1 VCIFLLERYP
11 RSDGGGAGELG
22 GPVGIRRALKT
33 VAALALVLPL
43 LAVAGPVAA
52 QRQTAPVASTAQ
64 AAGLAR
70 AYVTD
75 PFGSTVTVV
84 DTSAFKVVTVIPV
97 GWAAMD
103 ATLSPDESVLYVT
116 SETAIHV
123 ISTATN
129 TVTTTIP
136 VGSFASGV
144 AFTPDGTRAYAA
156 ITLLNTVSVIN
167 TATNSVVATIP
178 LAEGSLPTEVAV
190 SPNGARAYIV
200 NTGAGTVSVITTATN
215 TVIATIPV
223 GVEPRSVAVTPDSAR
238 AYVTNSASASVSVI
252 DTASNTVIAT
262 IPVGNHPLGVD
273 VDPDGSKVFVVN
285 NGTHRVSVIDVASST
300 VTKTLPTDIG
310 SPINV
315 EVTAGRIYVSG
326 SHLSVIDRAVEAVV
340 RTVIIAPDPEVPGFH
355 GYGLAVS
362 EGPRPAGNP
371 TIATQASPSNIAGT
385 LFSATATVTGG
396 INPTGEVVFT
406 IFRDANCVTEGA
418 ARITRPLVNGTA
430 TAEAFLD
437 LAGTYYW
444 RALYTGD
451 ANDNPATHP
460 CSASPSVVVRP
471 FVPPPFTRV
480 ITGDLSSPVTVNAG
494 DSVQISNARV
504 MGQVTVNPGGS
515 LVVVNSDI
523 NRGIVAT
530 RPGFL
535 SICGSRISGPSPNQ
549 ALGLFDAELP
559 VIIGDSRT
567 ATGCAGNRFAGSV
580 NLIGNFGTVF
590 DTNIVGGNLTVNTG
604 GPGTT
609 SIKANT
615 IFGNLACSGNN
626 PLDSTRPRVRNT
638 VHGTR
643 SGQCVGEF

>member
-1 VCIFLLERYP
+1 VR
-11 RSDGGGAGELG
+11 
-22 GPVGIRRALKT
+22 IRRALRT
-33 VAALALVLPL
+33 VAALALLLPL
-43 LAVAGPVAA
+43 LAVAAPAAA
-52 QRQTAPVASTAQ
+52 QRQTAPVAS
-64 AAGLAR
+64 AAKAAALGR

-84 DTSAFKVVTVIPV
+84 DTSAFQVVTVIPV

-116 SETAIHV
+116 SETAIYV

-136 VGSFASGV
+136 VGSFPSGL
-144 AFTPDGTRAYAA
+144 AFTPDGTRAYVAN
-156 ITLLNTVSVIN
+156 TLSNTVSVIN

-178 LAEGSLPTEVAV
+178 LAEGSLPNEVAV
-190 SPNGARAYIV
+190 SPNGARAYVV
-200 NTGAGTVSVITTATN
+200 NTRAGTVSVINTATN
-215 TVIATIPV
+215 TVIATVPV
-223 GVEPRSVAVTPDSAR
+223 GVEPLTVAVTPDSSR

-252 DTASNTVIAT
+252 NTATNAVIAT

-285 NGTHRVSVIDVASST
+285 NGTHRLSVIDVASNT

-340 RTVIIAPDPEVPGFH
+340 RTVVLAPDPQVPFS

-385 LFSATATVTGG
+385 LFTATATVTGG
-396 INPTGEVVFT
+396 IDPTGEVVFT
-406 IFRDANCVTEGA
+406 IFRDANCTTEGA

-437 LAGTYYW
+437 VAGTYYW

-480 ITGDLSSPVTVNAG
+480 ITGDLSSPVTINAG

-523 NRGIVAT
+523 SRGIVAT

-535 SICGSRISGPSPNQ
+535 RICGSRISGPAPNQ

-580 NLIGNFGTVF
+580 NLIGNFGTLF
-590 DTNIVGGNLTVNTG
+590 DNNVVGGNLTVNAG

-626 PLDSTRPRVRNT
+626 PLDSTRPNVRNT

-643 SGQCVGEF
+643 SGQCVGAF